1 MAVGVSVLPV
11 LTSLYFVMIGLPPGT
26 TLTHT
31 LLPSTTLFRSAGH
44 PLLRAGYP
52 GGGLRAYRPRQGPH
66 AARRP
71 LAARGAQRAHSGRH
85 HHGPAV
91 LLPAG
96 RHHHHR
102 DRVLPSGP
110 RAPHLSAHRP
120 ARPPPREVPGDL
132 DHRFG
137 DGC

>member
-71 LAARGAQRAHSGRH
+71 LAARGAQRAHRSEEHTSEPKSLMRISY
-85 HHGPAV
+85 AV
-91 LLPAG
+91 FCLKKQNRNKRNTADAHQKHLAVPYRTAQ
-96 RHHHHR
+96 
-102 DRVLPSGP
+102 PSV
-110 RAPHLSAHRP
+110 HINK
-120 ARPPPREVPGDL
+120 
-132 DHRFG
+132 
-137 DGC
+137 